1 MQCPRC
7 QHENPPQ
14 TKFCL
19 ECGTPFA
26 ATSAS
31 GSPVRSYSDQQRALT
46 DALGQLRTRDREL
59 VEALDQQTATA
70 EILRVISTSPK
81 EDLQPVLDAVAK
93 SAARFCGADDGE
105 IFHLLGE
112 GLKVSAHHG
121 PIPSPTG
128 RVIPVV
134 RGSVAGRAVLERRPV
149 QVADLQEE
157 TRDFALGSALARESG
172 YRTTLVAPLLR
183 EGTVVGT
190 INLRRVAKNPFTDK
204 QIALLQTFA
213 DQAVIAL
220 ENVRLFTELEARN
233 RDLTATSEIL
243 QVIASSPTDVQPVF
257 DTIMRSIVR
266 LCGAKFCV
274 AYRYDGE
281 HLHMVAH
288 DNLTPETLAS
298 LNARYPQ
305 PPSRETATG
314 ISTLERRI
322 VHIPDSTIDDLPP
335 ASREF
340 ARQQGWGTSEAASRI
355 WQPRTGSQRCTN

>member
-1 MQCPRC
+1 MKCPRC
-7 QHENPPQ
+7 QQENPSQ
-14 TKFCL
+14 AKFCL
-19 ECGTPFA
+19 ECGVRLA
-26 ATSAS
+26 GDVAS
-31 GSPVRSYSDQQRALT
+31 DGGSSHQTQLQIENLSRAL
-46 DALGQLRTRDREL
+46 A
-59 VEALDQQTATA
+59 EAAEQQAASA
-70 EILRVISTSPK
+70 EILKVISSSPS
-81 EDLQPVLDAVAK
+81 DVQPVFDAIAK
-93 SAARFCGADDGE
+93 SAARLCDG
-105 IFHLLGE
+105 IRSIVYRLDGDIVRMVAHYNARPE
-112 GLKVSAHHG
+112 GWAAYQALYPRPLNRQTNSGRAMLD
-121 PIPSPTG
+121 G
-128 RVIPVV
+128 RVAITEDVETDPE
-134 RGSVAGRAVLERRPV
+134 RSAAARDAARLMGTRSAVTV
-149 QVADLQEE
+149 
-157 TRDFALGSALARESG
+157 
-172 YRTTLVAPLLR
+172 PLLH
-183 EGTVVGT
+183 EGRTIGALTVARDEPG
-190 INLRRVAKNPFTDK
+190 PFSPK
-204 QIALLQTFA
+204 QVALLQTFA
-213 DQAVIAL
+213 DQAVIATD
-220 ENVRLFTELEARN
+220 NVRLFKELEARN

-274 AYRYDGE
+274 AYRHDGE

-288 DNLTPETLAS
+288 DNLTLETLAS